1 MSSRNLTRVRSFSV
15 RDSLQNLRHSRRYR
29 RSVTFIQWKP
39 FTSFF
44 ITLGILLLVLI
55 LGSVISNLSKKEV
68 KTTTP
73 VKTVSVYTIGKAP
86 TVPLQAQVEKNGIV
100 KIVAQAPG
108 IVQTVHV
115 HEGDTITKGQ
125 SIVSLSSNYQGGNA
139 PALQAQLAGA
149 QVRNVRDTYKLQKGI
164 INDQRD
170 IATASAENTEQ
181 LRQISQKSLTDT
193 RGLLGMNRSL
203 LDSLNTQISQIEQA
217 NPNDPTLPALKGQQA
232 QLQAGVNQLQSAV
245 NSLDYQT
252 NTSNPPTLLASK
264 QKDITLK
271 QLDVQEKALD
281 LSKQVSSIQYSL
293 ALVQEGTMHPAA
305 PFAGTIQRIN
315 VHEGDNVN
323 PGTVIATIASSS
335 VTSTAVLRVP
345 QQIADTISRVEPTI
359 FYIHDKKIS
368 MTPSYVST
376 VATDGQLYSI
386 IYTFPDGI
394 SGVTDGEYLKADV
407 PIGYAET
414 NGVDPYV
421 PIDSVYES
429 QSDSTVFVLK
439 NNSAVA
445 RKVTIGEVYG
455 DYVSVLEGLHDGD
468 QIILNRNIV
477 AGDKVAVK

>member
-1 MSSRNLTRVRSFSV
+1 
-15 RDSLQNLRHSRRYR
+15 
-29 RSVTFIQWKP
+29 
-39 FTSFF
+39 
-44 ITLGILLLVLI
+44 
-55 LGSVISNLSKKEV
+55 
-68 KTTTP
+68 
-73 VKTVSVYTIGKAP
+73 
-86 TVPLQAQVEKNGIV
+86 
-100 KIVAQAPG
+100 
-108 IVQTVHV
+108 
-115 HEGDTITKGQ
+115 
-125 SIVSLSSNYQGGNA
+125 
-139 PALQAQLAGA
+139 
-149 QVRNVRDTYKLQKGI
+149 
-164 INDQRD
+164 
-170 IATASAENTEQ
+170 
-181 LRQISQKSLTDT
+181 
-193 RGLLGMNRSL
+193 MNRSL

-232 QLQAGVNQLQSAV
+232 QLQSGVNQLQSAV

-305 PFAGTIQRIN
+305 PFAGTVQRIN

-376 VATDGQLYSI
+376 VATEGQLYSI

-429 QSDSTVFVLK
+429 QNESTVYVLK